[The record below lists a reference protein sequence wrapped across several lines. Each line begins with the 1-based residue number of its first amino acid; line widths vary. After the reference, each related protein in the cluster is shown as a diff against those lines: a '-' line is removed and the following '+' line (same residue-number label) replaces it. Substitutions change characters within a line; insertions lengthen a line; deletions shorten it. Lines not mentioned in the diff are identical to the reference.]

1 MGLGDNMNKNM
12 WRREVKSFSS
22 CWSKDVAETD
32 NFGFQKDNYKYLSK
46 VENIS
51 ERGELEK

>member
-1 MGLGDNMNKNM
+1 M

-22 CWSKDVAETD
+22 CWSKDVGGID
-32 NFGFQKDNYKYLSK
+32 KFRFQEDNYKYLLK

-51 ERGELEK
+51 KRQELEK